1 MVAGFRREL
10 EIDVEVVRSRF
21 SGFKVLVD
29 GATVIDGGAWDALS
43 VLPSDRKV
51 LEAVRICLS
60 T

>member
-10 EIDVEVVRSRF
+10 EIDVEMVRRHCSE
-21 SGFKVLVD
+21 FKVLVD
-29 GATVIDGGAWDALS
+29 GATVTDGGTWDALG